1 MATTVYKPVHETTET
16 ANYDKVT
23 TTIRDSYLRDADECT
38 KVFVNKIE
46 ELGLYIQ
53 KSKAIIKGKL

>member
-1 MATTVYKPVHETTET
+1 MATTVYKPVHKTTET

-23 TTIRDSYLRDADECT
+23 ATIRDSCLRDSDEHT
-38 KVFVNKIE
+38 QVFMNEIE

-53 KSKAIIKGKL
+53 KSKLIIKGKL